1 VTADGAET
9 DLDLGHYERF
19 TDTSM
24 SRLNSV
30 TTGSIYQAVIN
41 KERRGDYR
49 GGTVQVIPHITN
61 EIKER
66 IHRVAKNTNPDVVI
80 TEIGGTVGDIESLP
94 FLEAIRQFRKDVGR
108 DNVLYTHVTL
118 LPWIPAAGE
127 MKTKPTQHSVKEL
140 RSIGIQPDI
149 LVCRCDRP
157 LHPGLKEKLS
167 EFCDVPVESVITSPD
182 ARSIYE
188 VPLILEREGLAQQA
202 LQLLHLPQREPNL
215 RQWQTL
221 VERLYSPTRQI
232 EIALVGKY
240 IRLSDAYL
248 SVVEALRHAA
258 IAIGSDLNVRWVSS
272 EELESY
278 GAEHFLAGVS
288 GIVVPGG
295 FGVRGVDGKI
305 AAIQYARENQ
315 IPFLGLCLGMQC
327 SVIEWAQHVARLEEA
342 NSAEFAPN
350 AANPVINLL
359 PEQQDVVDLGG
370 TMRLG
375 LYPCRVAPN
384 TLAFSLY
391 QDEVVYERHRHR
403 YEFNNAYRN
412 LFLDTG
418 YVISGTSP
426 DGRLVEMI
434 ELPNHPFFIATQ
446 FHPEFRSRPSTPHPL
461 FQGFVQAAIRLAEG
475 VSSGT
480 VHGEE
485 AQKSLMDESVAH
497 SSTVSTQ
504 PSPAEVS

>member
-1 VTADGAET
+1 
-9 DLDLGHYERF
+9 
-19 TDTSM
+19 
-24 SRLNSV
+24 
-30 TTGSIYQAVIN
+30 
-41 KERRGDYR
+41 
-49 GGTVQVIPHITN
+49 
-61 EIKER
+61 
-66 IHRVAKNTNPDVVI
+66 
-80 TEIGGTVGDIESLP
+80 
-94 FLEAIRQFRKDVGR
+94 
-108 DNVLYTHVTL
+108 
-118 LPWIPAAGE
+118 
-127 MKTKPTQHSVKEL
+127 
-140 RSIGIQPDI
+140 
-149 LVCRCDRP
+149 
-157 LHPGLKEKLS
+157 
-167 EFCDVPVESVITSPD
+167 
-182 ARSIYE
+182 
-188 VPLILEREGLAQQA
+188 LAQQA

-258 IAIGSDLNVRWVSS
+258 IAMGSDLNVRWVSS

-278 GAEHFLAGVS
+278 GAAHFLAGVS

-315 IPFLGLCLGMQC
+315 IPFFGLCLGMQC
-327 SVIEWAQHVARLEEA
+327 SVIEWAQHVAGLEEA

-375 LYPCRVAPN
+375 LYPCRVAPD

-461 FQGFVQAAIRLAEG
+461 FQGFVQAAIRLTEG
-475 VSSGT
+475 VPSGT
-480 VHGEE
+480 DQGKE
-485 AQKSLMDESVAH
+485 AQESLMDESVAH
-497 SSTVSTQ
+497 SSTASTQ